1 MIGLDNSVLGGCIGA
16 ATILTL
22 SYALTRLLFAN
33 KKAERWPEGAPTVL
47 IHNGRVREQNLR
59 RELLT
64 HDELMAALRRQG
76 ILAVEEVRVALLAET
91 GAMTA
96 VRSGGGEGAK
106 GPAARP

>member
-22 SYALTRLLFAN
+22 NYALTRLLFAN
-33 KKAERWPEGAPTVL
+33 KKAERWLEGAPTVL
-47 IHNGRVREQNLR
+47 IHNGRVLEQNLR

-64 HDELMAALRRQG
+64 HDELMEALRRQG
-76 ILAVEEVRVALLAET
+76 ILAVEEVRVALLEET

-96 VRSGGGEGAK
+96 VRRGGGEGAK
-106 GPAARP
+106 GPAAHP